1 MHRPV
6 SIVAALLLAV
16 LTATTVMAHHSF
28 AHFDQ
33 TKRITLTGTVKEFQ
47 FTNPHSWIYMEVSE
61 AGAKPDGQPGEWA
74 IEALSPNV
82 LSRNGWKKNTLK
94 PGDEI
99 KVLINPARDGS
110 RLGNL
115 IQVTLPDGRTLGGGA
130 G

>member
-1 MHRPV
+1 MRRPL
-6 SIVAALLLAV
+6 SMIAALLLTAIAAT
-16 LTATTVMAHHSF
+16 TATAHHSF

-33 TKRITLTGTVKEFQ
+33 TKRITLTGTVKVFQ

-61 AGAKPDGQPGEWA
+61 EGAKPDGQPGEWA